1 VCVEIVEERRRR
13 RYASPKGFGDFGL
26 KTTDGRFFLGLGLKT
41 PLEFWMNLEA
51 ARGVI
56 AKLASR

>member
-1 VCVEIVEERRRR
+1 MDDFL
-13 RYASPKGFGDFGL
+13 GFGPQD
-26 KTTDGRFFLGLGLKT
+26 

-51 ARGVI
+51 ACGVI